1 MKAQPKV
8 QPPGS
13 HFIDGEYVEDTDGAV
28 IESLYPATGE
38 VIARLHA
45 ATPAMVE
52 KAIAA
57 AKRAQPE
64 WAAMSPTARGRI
76 LKRAAEIMRD
86 RNRALSELETLDT
99 GKPIQETIVADP
111 TSGADAFEFFGGVIA
126 AGLNGDYIP
135 LGRDFAYTKRVPLG
149 VCVGIGAWNYPQQI
163 ACWKGAP
170 ALAAGNAMIFKPSE
184 NTPLGALKIA
194 EILIEAGLPKGL
206 YNVIQGDR
214 NTGPLLVNHP
224 DVAKVSLTGSVPTGR
239 KVAAAAAGNLKHVTM
254 ELGGKSPLIV
264 FDDADLDSAIGG
276 AMLGNFYSTGQVCSN
291 GTRVF
296 VQRQVKDEFL
306 SRLKARTERIIIGDP
321 LDETTQFGPMV
332 SFDQRQ
338 KVLSYID
345 KGKAEGA
352 TLITGGGIP
361 NHVAS
366 GNGTGEGYY
375 VQPTVFSDVTDGMT
389 IAREEIFG
397 PVMCVLDFDDEEEVI
412 GRANATEF
420 GLSGGVFTANLTR
433 AHRVADR
440 LQAGTLWINTYNLC
454 PVEIPFGG
462 SKQSG
467 FGRENSLAALEHYSE
482 LKTVYVGMGPVEAPY

>member
-1 MKAQPKV
+1 MRAQP
-8 QPPGS
+8 QAS
-13 HFIDGEYVEDTDGAV
+13 HFIDGKYVEDIAGTV
-28 IESLYPATGE
+28 IESIYPATGE

-45 ATPAMVE
+45 ATPAIVE

-76 LKRAAEIMRD
+76 LKRAAEIMRE
-86 RNRALSELETLDT
+86 RNRELSELETLDT

-111 TSGADAFEFFGGVIA
+111 TSGADSFEFFGGVIA
-126 AGLNGDYIP
+126 TALNGDYIP
-135 LGRDFAYTKRVPLG
+135 LGGDFAYTKRVALG

-170 ALAAGNAMIFKPSE
+170 ALAAGNAMVFKPSE

-214 NTGPLLVNHP
+214 TTGPLLVNHP

-239 KVAAAAAGNLKHVTM
+239 KVYEAAAAGLRHVTM

-264 FDDADLDSAIGG
+264 FDDADLESAIGG

-296 VQRQVKDEFL
+296 VQKGIKDAFL
-306 SRLKARTERIIIGDP
+306 DRLKARTEAIVIGDP
-321 LDETTQFGPMV
+321 MDEATQLGPMV
-332 SFDQRQ
+332 SGAQRD
-338 KVLSYID
+338 KVFSYIE
-345 KGKAEGA
+345 KGKSEGA
-352 TLITGGGIP
+352 RLVTGGGIP
-361 NHVAS
+361 NAVSAD
-366 GNGTGEGYY
+366 GTYI
-375 VQPTVFSDVTDGMT
+375 QPTVFADVTDDMT

-397 PVMCVLDFDDEEEVI
+397 PVMCVLDFQDEADVVA
-412 GRANATEF
+412 RANATEF
-420 GLSGGVFTANLTR
+420 GLSAGVFTADITR
-433 AHRVADR
+433 AHRVVDQ
-440 LQAGTLWINTYNLC
+440 LEAGTLWINTYNLC

-467 FGRENSLAALEHYSE
+467 FGRENSVAALNHYSE
-482 LKTVYVGMGPVEAPY
+482 LKTVYVGMSPVQAPY